1 MILLY
6 FFVPKYNWIRFP
18 YNLTGLLIAFFGF
31 VFMGKARDLFSK
43 YQTTLDIKKSNKLI
57 KEGVFSKTR
66 NPMYVGMFILV
77 FGLTIFST
85 NVIALSLPFVFLL
98 LVGLIFIRKEE
109 HLLIDTF
116 GEEYAKY
123 KRKVRRYI

>member
-1 MILLY
+1 
-6 FFVPKYNWIRFP
+6 
-18 YNLTGLLIAFFGF
+18 
-31 VFMGKARDLFSK
+31 
-43 YQTTLDIKKSNKLI
+43 
-57 KEGVFSKTR
+57 
-66 NPMYVGMFILV
+66 MYVGMFILV